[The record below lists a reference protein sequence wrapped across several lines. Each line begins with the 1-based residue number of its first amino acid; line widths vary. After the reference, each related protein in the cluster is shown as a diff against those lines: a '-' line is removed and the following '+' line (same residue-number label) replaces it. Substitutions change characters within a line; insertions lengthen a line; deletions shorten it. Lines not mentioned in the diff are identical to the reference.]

1 MSLFGGDWSDSQP
14 QTPSTGSAPCLIPNT
29 KRQRTQNDVAM
40 ASNKESQDVTPVQ
53 LQNVARVAS
62 LEAMQRF
69 RTHDIKMPWE
79 QGPPAPTLG
88 GPMPAM
94 PPVKGLTPPVV
105 GLIDTLAP
113 AVLTKQDSPLQMG
126 PVSKFAVKRIAASKC
141 VIPEDEM
148 LGRCLNQIKS
158 LLLLDLQ
165 GTEVGVALCNLAGG
179 LDDSIDVLQ
188 ILKDCFAKKR
198 PQPRSSRGH
207 HPCGHLQGGCWKM
220 SRRRFGA

>member
-1 MSLFGGDWSDSQP
+1 
-14 QTPSTGSAPCLIPNT
+14 
-29 KRQRTQNDVAM
+29 M
-40 ASNKESQDVTPVQ
+40 ASNTESQDVTPVQ
-53 LQNVARVAS
+53 LQNVARLAS

-79 QGPPAPTLG
+79 QGPLAPNFG
-88 GPMPAM
+88 GPMPDM